1 MRRLGERIFG
11 FCWFPPAERLS
22 ASRLPQ
28 SPSTGKDRTN
38 NPISARLVQHSW
50 DAPPLP
56 VTLAEII
63 VRNQSFSCRGSA
75 VYHPCDLVPP
85 LLKPS
90 SPHPSL
96 SQHGSVKCPLAH
108 PHLPTVVPPHRHHFG
123 VTHLFFFLLFNV
135 SHWHLVEPPAQITL
149 LRGKNCPPPPRLPWQ

>member
-1 MRRLGERIFG
+1 M
-11 FCWFPPAERLS
+11 
-22 ASRLPQ
+22 
-28 SPSTGKDRTN
+28 
-38 NPISARLVQHSW
+38 
-50 DAPPLP
+50 
-56 VTLAEII
+56 
-63 VRNQSFSCRGSA
+63 RNQSFSCRGSA

-149 LRGKNCPPPPRLPWQ
+149 LRGKNCPPHPGCHDSSVPEPGPSLRMSRWDEDVKTLRKYELTSLQHRCHPL